1 MTTLILSNK
10 KIDDMMKIV
19 KSVKESGWLIKSVG
33 KILKNSAK

>member
-10 KIDDMMKIV
+10 KMDDMMKIV

-33 KILKNSAK
+33 KIFKNSAK